1 MALDARDLRATSVHG
16 AHDVGTASAWL
27 FVSDRGGEAWSS
39 PTSAAAA
46 AAYLDVPE
54 LMGDERRLKRE
65 LVAWAKAVASMA
77 AKESMQC

>member
-1 MALDARDLRATSVHG
+1 MALDARDLRAASVHG
-16 AHDVGTASAWL
+16 ALDVSAASAWL

-39 PTSAAAA
+39 RTSAAAA
-46 AAYLDVPE
+46 AVSVDVPE

-77 AKESMQC
+77 ARESMHC